1 MKNKSIRIA
10 SILLL
15 VTLLLCT
22 VALSGCEKKSV
33 FEEVASWRSDEIQLE
48 ITETSKTYTVT
59 TEGKTYSLMLFSYY
73 VKTEKCWYYCFYDLG
88 KMNGKNF
95 NEIKGEEKAKSA
107 MWVFEAS
114 KKGDTLTLTVIHDY
128 AYARGESQTDHKGK
142 VYTLKRA
149 E

>member
-10 SILLL
+10 SIFLF

-48 ITETSKTYTVT
+48 ITETSKKYTVT
-59 TEGKTYSLMLFSYY
+59 AEGKTYSVTLLSYY
-73 VKTEKCWYYCFYDLG
+73 VKTEKCWYYCFYDRDKIG
-88 KMNGKNF
+88 
-95 NEIKGEEKAKSA
+95 EKGLYGEAFAKSA
-107 MWVFEAS
+107 MWAFEAS
-114 KKGDTLTLTVIHDY
+114 KKGKTLTLTVLHDY

-142 VYTLKRA
+142 VYTLQRVK
-149 E
+149 